1 MVEHRSS
8 TRHGRGSDGHHLL
21 RSRSVAAELVRDAGI
36 ASTDHVWEIGAG
48 SGRLTAP
55 LAERAGHVVAVE
67 RDPILAQGL
76 RRRFGGSRTVEVVE
90 GDALRVALPSEP
102 FRAFG
107 NIPFAVTT
115 PILRRLLDDPET
127 PLVRA
132 DLLMQLEAARKRAA
146 VSPSTLLTL
155 GWAPW
160 WEFVLARRIGRLGFE
175 PAPSVDAGLLV
186 VTRREPALLPAAD
199 RGGYVRLVRRA
210 FERGSWPVRRSLRD
224 VVPPL
229 AWKRLARER
238 GLEVDATPRDLDV
251 FDWVA
256 LFGLSGGAPR
266 R

>member
-8 TRHGRGSDGHHLL
+8 ARHGRGSDGHHLL

-36 ASTDHVWEIGAG
+36 SRTDHVWEIGAG

-67 RDPILAQGL
+67 REAVLAQEL
-76 RRRFGGSRTVEVVE
+76 RRRFAGSRTVEVIE
-90 GDALRVALPSEP
+90 GDALRVPLPSGP

-115 PILRRLLDDPET
+115 PILRRLLDDPAT

-132 DLLMQLEAARKRAA
+132 DLLMQFEAARKRAA
-146 VSPSTLLTL
+146 VWPSTLLTL

-160 WEFVLARRIGRLGFE
+160 WKFALARRIGRLGFE

-186 VTRREPALLPAAD
+186 VTRREPALLPATVRSD
-199 RGGYVRLVRRA
+199 YLRLVRRA
-210 FERGSWPVRRSLRD
+210 FERGSWPVRRSLKE
-224 VVPPL
+224 VLPPL

-238 GLEVDATPRDLDV
+238 GLEVDAPPRDLDV
-251 FDWVA
+251 LDWVA
-256 LFGLSGGAPR
+256 LCDVVR
-266 R
+266 RIR